1 MRATVI
7 TDGRG
12 QKREAAPSLHTPPVG
27 LNDRIS
33 TGQGLAFIVIALAF
47 VFTGF
52 FGVIVAIGCFLVW
65 IVWWFLAGRQ
75 QAAEAFVAQGRC
87 ASCTYEMVGLPVEA
101 DGCAVCPECGA
112 AWKVLEPVSG

>member
-12 QKREAAPSLHTPPVG
+12 QKREAAPSLHTPHLG
-27 LNDRIS
+27 LRDRVS
-33 TGQGLAFIVIALAF
+33 TGQGLALLAISLA
-47 VFTGF
+47 VVLAGF
-52 FGVIVAIGCFLVW
+52 FGVIVAFGCFLAW
-65 IVWWFLAGRQ
+65 MLWWFFAGRQ
-75 QAAEAFVAQGRC
+75 RAAEDLVAKGRC
-87 ASCTYEMVGLPVEA
+87 ASCAYEMVGLPVEA